1 MTNQYNH
8 RGCWIVEIIQTP
20 ASIHLQKHT
29 KDDRPMYPRK
39 IKTRF
44 CVEHLPFEA
53 SIASDPKA
61 LSGTFV
67 GFETTFSSPKHQRI
81 RGKEPRQL
89 LLLLILKTT
98 SSTKC
103 P

>member
-1 MTNQYNH
+1 MH
-8 RGCWIVEIIQTP
+8 
-20 ASIHLQKHT
+20 
-29 KDDRPMYPRK
+29 PRK

-61 LSGTFV
+61 LRGTFV
-67 GFETTFSSPKHQRI
+67 SFETTFSSPKDQRI
-81 RGKEPRQL
+81 RCKERWQL

-98 SSTKC
+98 SSPKC